1 MELIA
6 SNAFKALAPRKY
18 GFGAHFIR
26 LRFGPAQANLFEEQI
41 KDMSIL
47 KCITEHKGKL
57 YVNYLYIGSPQSLG
71 YHNIKITLDKMKIA
85 KTKAI
90 LATRI
95 DNHIKK
101 AEDLAFKAEMLGYV
115 APYQHCDELPF

>member
-1 MELIA
+1 MQNIIF
-6 SNAFKALAPRKY
+6 SAFKALAPRKY
-18 GFGAHFIR
+18 GFGAHFIK
-26 LRFGPAQANLFEEQI
+26 LRFTTAQAELFEQQI

-47 KCITEHKGKL
+47 KATSEHKEKL

-71 YHNIKITLDKMKIA
+71 YQNIFTTLQRMKTA
-85 KTKAI
+85 RTKAV

-95 DNHIKK
+95 DAHIKK

-115 APYQHCDELPF
+115 APNIDCDELPF

>member
-41 KDMSIL
+41 KDMVLIL
-47 KCITEHKGKL
+47 VL
-57 YVNYLYIGSPQSLG
+57 VDDVL
-71 YHNIKITLDKMKIA
+71 
-85 KTKAI
+85 
-90 LATRI
+90 
-95 DNHIKK
+95 
-101 AEDLAFKAEMLGYV
+101 
-115 APYQHCDELPF
+115 

>member
-1 MELIA
+1 MQQIMF
-6 SNAFKALAPRKY
+6 NAFKALAPRKY
-18 GFGAHFIR
+18 GFGAHFIK
-26 LRFGPAQANLFEEQI
+26 LRFTTAQAELFEQQI

-47 KCITEHKGKL
+47 KATSEHKGKL

-95 DNHIKK
+95 DAHIKK

-115 APYQHCDELPF
+115 APNIDCDELPF

>member
-18 GFGAHFIR
+18 GFGAHFIK
-26 LRFGPAQANLFEEQI
+26 LRFTTAQAELFEQQI

-47 KCITEHKGKL
+47 KATSEHKEKL

-71 YHNIKITLDKMKIA
+71 YQNIFTTLQRMKTA
-85 KTKAI
+85 RTKAV

-95 DNHIKK
+95 DAHIKK

-115 APYQHCDELPF
+115 APNIDCDELPF